1 MILSVDT
8 WSKGRAGAACPG
20 LVCRFFR
27 EELDGLEGTGE
38 LQHGPSG
45 EQTEL
50 SPATTRAKGHQGI

>member
-20 LVCRFFR
+20 LGCRFFR
-27 EELDGLEGTGE
+27 EELDGLEGNGE

-50 SPATTRAKGHQGI
+50 SPAVARAKGHQGI